1 MLFRLLYFKV
11 VILKHSQF
19 QKHYFYLLT
28 ALNSCRSSPSEVIT
42 NTVSLVCLS
51 IRGYQTNCY
60 VDHIFCLIYNTLILL
75 IQKVYILIMC
85 PLKFKVIQYDI
96 NATFLLTMLGNVKLK
111 GVCGHLVP
119 LWIRMKTFS
128 ELFFFLPKTS
138 KKCCQ
143 VLTLPQSK
151 VAYS

>member
-19 QKHYFYLLT
+19 QKHSFLSTNSIEFLPIISERGQYEYGFVSMPLDQRLPNKLL
-28 ALNSCRSSPSEVIT
+28 CRP
-42 NTVSLVCLS
+42 
-51 IRGYQTNCY
+51 
-60 VDHIFCLIYNTLILL
+60 HLIYNTLILL

-111 GVCGHLVP
+111 GDVRPSC
-119 LWIRMKTFS
+119 
-128 ELFFFLPKTS
+128 TS
-138 KKCCQ
+138 VDKNENIF
-143 VLTLPQSK
+143 
-151 VAYS
+151 

>member
-75 IQKVYILIMC
+75 IQKVYMLIMC

-111 GVCGHLVP
+111 GGGVCGHLVP

-128 ELFFFLPKTS
+128 ELFFFCPKLA
-138 KKCCQ
+138 KNAAK
-143 VLTLPQSK
+143 L
-151 VAYS
+151 

>member
-1 MLFRLLYFKV
+1 MQNIIRGLERLFRLLYFKV

-75 IQKVYILIMC
+75 IQKVYMLIMC

-111 GVCGHLVP
+111 GGVRPSCTSVDKNENIF
-119 LWIRMKTFS
+119 WVVFFS
-128 ELFFFLPKTS
+128 A
-138 KKCCQ
+138 Q
-143 VLTLPQSK
+143 N
-151 VAYS
+151 

>member
-1 MLFRLLYFKV
+1 MFRLLYFKV

-75 IQKVYILIMC
+75 IQKVYMLIMC

-111 GVCGHLVP
+111 GGGCGHLVP

-128 ELFFFLPKTS
+128 ELFFFLPQTS

-143 VLTLPQSK
+143 VVTLPQSK